1 LRSRGARRVSD
12 PAPVQM
18 ARLFLIDGHALAYRA
33 YFALTGAGG
42 SASRWITS
50 RGEPTAGTYGFT
62 SALLS
67 LLEKEKPEF
76 LAVAF
81 DTGRSFRD
89 DLFPGYKA
97 TRAKMP
103 EDLRPQIDRIRQV
116 VRAFHIPILEAEG
129 FEADDVLGTI
139 ARKLSSVG
147 QDVLILTGDRDL
159 LQLVNAHIRVRLA
172 GKSLAEAVDYDETR
186 FQQEWGFAPARLVEY
201 KALVGDKSDNIPGVP
216 GVGEKTA
223 AELMQKYLSLEDLY
237 SHLDDIPPRW
247 RTKLTDG
254 KASALLSNTL
264 ATIRTDLSVAFDLES
279 CRVGSFNREEIAPLF
294 QELEFRTLLQRLPA
308 LAGPAQMGLFSAE
321 TKTDSPPTRGHMVR
335 SLEELRGLVAKFSAA
350 PMLAIDTE
358 TTSTDPMRAELVG
371 MSLAWESGDG
381 YYLPLRHADGPNLDW
396 AAVAD
401 VLRAP
406 LTDPRLPK
414 AGHNAKYDWT
424 VLERAGL
431 KPAAPAFDT
440 MVAEWLC
447 NPASRNLGLKDMGFI
462 RLGVEMTPI
471 EHLIGKGAK
480 QITMDQVP
488 AERAAA
494 YASADADITLR
505 LVAPLRA
512 DLEARNQM
520 ALFQDVEMPL
530 IGVLGAM
537 EQEGV
542 RLDAP
547 YLEGLGRDW
556 LIELQGIEE
565 QVQKMA
571 GHGFNLNSTQQ
582 LADVLFGQLGLT
594 PPDASRKTAAG
605 KYSTAADVLE
615 AMRGQHPMLELILRN
630 RELSKLR
637 STYVEALLTEVNPD
651 TGRVHTSYNQT
662 GTVTGRLS
670 SSDPNL
676 QNIPTRTVEGRRI
689 RRAFIAAPGYV
700 LISIDYSQVELRLAA
715 HMAKDEGMLA
725 AFHRGEDIHAATAAA
740 VYGVP
745 LSDVTP
751 AMRRH
756 AKAVNFGLL
765 YGQTAFGL
773 TRSSDLTL
781 AEADDFIR
789 KYFERFSGIRGYV
802 DGVKRAAVENGYV
815 ETLLGRRRYFPELA
829 AGSRI
834 DAQARGRAEREAIN
848 APVQGTAADV
858 MKLAMIRMSSE
869 LKRAGLD
876 ARMILQVHDE
886 LVFEASAESS
896 QEVVRV
902 ARNVMEKAMEISI
915 PLLADAKTGLNWEE
929 MQSS

>member
-1 LRSRGARRVSD
+1 MTRI
-12 PAPVQM
+12 
-18 ARLFLIDGHALAYRA
+18 FLIDGHALAYRA

-42 SASRWITS
+42 TASRWITS
-50 RGEPTAGTYGFT
+50 KGEPTAGTYGFT

-67 LLEKEKPEF
+67 LLEKDKPEY

-89 DLFPGYKA
+89 DIFPAYKA

-103 EDLRPQIDRIRQV
+103 DDLRPQIDRIRQV

-129 FEADDVLGTI
+129 YEADDVLGTV
-139 ARKLSSVG
+139 ARRLSAAG

-159 LQLVNAHIRVRLA
+159 LQLVDPHIRIRLA
-172 GKSLAEAVDYDETR
+172 GKSLAEAVDFDETR
-186 FQQEWGFAPARLVEY
+186 FQQDWGFVPGRLVEY

-223 AELMQKYLSLEDLY
+223 AELMQKYTGLEDLY
-237 SHLDDIPPRW
+237 SHLEELPTRW
-247 RTKLTDG
+247 RTKLAEG
-254 KASALLSNTL
+254 KDSAYLSQQL
-264 ATIRTDLSVAFDLES
+264 ATIHTDVQVTFDLES
-279 CRVGSFNREEIAPLF
+279 CRVGAFSREEIAPLF
-294 QELEFRTLLQRLPA
+294 QELEFRTLLQRLPGPS
-308 LAGPAQMGLFSAE
+308 GPAQMDLFAAE
-321 TKTDSPPTRGHMVR
+321 TKTASPITGGRMVG
-335 SLEELRGLVAKFSAA
+335 SLDELRGLVTRLSAS

-371 MSLAWESGDG
+371 MSLSWEEGSG
-381 YYLPLRHADGPNLDW
+381 YYLPLRHTGGPNLDW
-396 AAVAD
+396 NAVAD
-401 VLRAP
+401 ILRTP
-406 LTDPRLPK
+406 LADPRLPK

-424 VLERAGL
+424 ILERAGL
-431 KPAAPAFDT
+431 TPSAPAFDT

-471 EHLIGKGAK
+471 EQLIGKGAK
-480 QITMDQVP
+480 QITMDLVP
-488 AERAAA
+488 AEKAAA
-494 YASADADITLR
+494 YASADAEVTLR
-505 LVAPLRA
+505 LVAPLRK
-512 DLEARNQM
+512 DLQERNQVS
-520 ALFQDVEMPL
+520 LFQDVEMPL

-542 RLDAP
+542 RLDES

-556 LIELQGIEE
+556 QIELQQIE
-565 QVQKMA
+565 VQAQEIA
-571 GHGFNLNSTQQ
+571 GRPFNLNSTQQ

-615 AMRGQHPMLELILRN
+615 GMRGQHPILDMVLRH

-637 STYVEALLTEVNPD
+637 STYVEALRTEVHPA

-676 QNIPTRTVEGRRI
+676 QNIPTRTTEGRRI
-689 RRAFIAAPGYV
+689 RRAFIAAPGNV

-715 HMAKDEGMLA
+715 HMANDGGMIE
-725 AFHRGEDIHAATAAA
+725 AFRRGEDIHAATAAA

-745 LSDVTP
+745 LAEVTP

-781 AEADDFIR
+781 AEADEFIK

-802 DGVKRAAVENGYV
+802 DGVKREAVERGYV

-858 MKLAMIRMSSE
+858 MKLAMIRMPAA
-869 LKRAGLD
+869 LDQAGFG

-886 LVFEASAESS
+886 LVFETPAHNARD
-896 QEVVRV
+896 VVHI
-902 ARNVMEKAMEISI
+902 ARQVMESAMVLSI
-915 PLLADAKTGLNWEE
+915 PLQADAKIGLNWEE
-929 MQSS
+929 MQPVGRN